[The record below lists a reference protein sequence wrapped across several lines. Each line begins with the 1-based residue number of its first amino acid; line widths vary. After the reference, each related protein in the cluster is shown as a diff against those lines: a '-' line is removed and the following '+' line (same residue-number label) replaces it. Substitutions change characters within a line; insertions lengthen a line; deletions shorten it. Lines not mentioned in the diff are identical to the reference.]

1 MQILRNYSSQAQI
14 LGTPNTTLARAAT
27 ALLVERPVPARG
39 GFWAV
44 LAHFAVFASDLGLCR
59 VYNVLADVRT
69 SNLFHETPTWA
80 ECIREGFCLCQNT
93 FFCRRTSVAWGGTA
107 MQDRR

>member
-59 VYNVLADVRT
+59 VYNVLADVRSGT
-69 SNLFHETPTWA
+69 LSMRRQLGRNAFAKDFVSVRT
-80 ECIREGFCLCQNT
+80 RSFVEGQ
-93 FFCRRTSVAWGGTA
+93 A
-107 MQDRR
+107 